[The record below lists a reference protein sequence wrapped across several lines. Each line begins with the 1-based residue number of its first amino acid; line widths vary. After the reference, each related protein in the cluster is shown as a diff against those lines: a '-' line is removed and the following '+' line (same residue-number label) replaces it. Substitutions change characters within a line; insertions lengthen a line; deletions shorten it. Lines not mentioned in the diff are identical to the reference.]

1 MTLQPWKIVGRQIE
15 LRVRLT
21 PSGGRDAVDG
31 VEKDAEGLPYLKA
44 RVTAVPEDGKAN
56 KALIA
61 LLSKTLKIPKSSI
74 SFVSGETSRKKILR
88 LDGEPEDLLGKLEK
102 VVG

>member
-1 MTLQPWKIVGRQIE
+1 VE

-21 PSGGRDAVDG
+21 PSGGRDAIDG
-31 VEKDAEGLPYLKA
+31 VETDAEGQAYVKA

-61 LLSKTLKIPKSSI
+61 LLSKTLKISKSSI

-88 LDGEPEDLLGKLEK
+88 LEGEPEDIVIKLQK
-102 VVG
+102 L

>member
-1 MTLQPWKIVGRQIE
+1 MSSAWTVHDGH
-15 LRVRLT
+15 LRLTVRLI
-21 PSGGRDAVDG
+21 PNGGRDAIDG
-31 VEKDAEGLPYLKA
+31 LDGEGQLKA
-44 RVTAVPEDGKAN
+44 RVSAVPEDGKAN

>member
-1 MTLQPWKIVGRQIE
+1 MISHPWKAAQQHVE

-21 PSGGRDAVDG
+21 PSGGRDAIDG
-31 VEKDAEGLPYLKA
+31 LEQDAEGQGYLKA

-61 LLSKTLKIPKSSI
+61 LLSKTLKIAKSSI

-88 LDGEPEDLLGKLEK
+88 LEGEPEEIILKLKTVLG
-102 VVG
+102 

>member
-1 MTLQPWKIVGRQIE
+1 MTPQPWKAVQRHVE

-21 PSGGRDAVDG
+21 PSGGRDAIDG
-31 VEKDAEGLPYLKA
+31 VETDAEGQAYVKA

-61 LLSKTLKIPKSSI
+61 LLSKTLKISKSSI

-88 LDGEPEDLLGKLEK
+88 LEGEPEDIVIKLQK
-102 VVG
+102 L

>member
-1 MTLQPWKIVGRQIE
+1 LTLQPWKIVGRQIE

-21 PSGGRDAVDG
+21 PSGGRDAIDG
-31 VEKDAEGLPYLKA
+31 VEKDAEGLPSLKA

>member
-1 MTLQPWKIVGRQIE
+1 ME

-21 PSGGRDAVDG
+21 PSGGRDAIDG
-31 VEKDAEGLPYLKA
+31 VETDAEGQAYVKA

-56 KALIA
+56 KALVA
-61 LLSKTLKIPKSSI
+61 LLSKTLKISKSSI

-88 LDGEPEDLLGKLEK
+88 LEGEPEDIVIKLQK
-102 VVG
+102 L

>member
-15 LRVRLT
+15 LKVRLT
-21 PSGGRDAVDG
+21 PSGGRDAIDG
-31 VEKDAEGLPYLKA
+31 VETDAEGLPYLKA
-44 RVTAVPEDGKAN
+44 RVTSVPEDGKAN

-74 SFVSGETSRKKILR
+74 SFLSGETSRKKILR

-102 VVG
+102 VIG

>member
-1 MTLQPWKIVGRQIE
+1 MTLKPWKIVGSQIE

-21 PSGGRDAVDG
+21 PSGGRDAIDG
-31 VEKDAEGLPYLKA
+31 AEKDAEGLPYLKA

-88 LDGEPEDLLGKLEK
+88 LDSEPEDLLGKLEK
-102 VVG
+102 VIG